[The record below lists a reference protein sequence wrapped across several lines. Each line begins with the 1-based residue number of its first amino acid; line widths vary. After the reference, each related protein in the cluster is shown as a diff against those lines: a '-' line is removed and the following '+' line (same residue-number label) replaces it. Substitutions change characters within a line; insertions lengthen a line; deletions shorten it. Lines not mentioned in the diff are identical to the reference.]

1 MFQFYESVSKSILI
15 PQNKNDYKRLTLKFL
30 IERKK
35 KQNNEDVQS
44 LKINLMPD
52 LVNRQTML
60 KRIESCNLN
69 PGKRTVITVITE
81 HFIKYQS

>member
-1 MFQFYESVSKSILI
+1 MTTRDLRSNFS
-15 PQNKNDYKRLTLKFL
+15 LKG
-30 IERKK
+30 K

-52 LVNRQTML
+52 VVNRQTML

-69 PGKRTVITVITE
+69 PGKRTVITVIIE

>member
-1 MFQFYESVSKSILI
+1 MFQFHESVSKSILI

-35 KQNNEDVQS
+35 KNNEDVQS

-69 PGKRTVITVITE
+69 PGKRTVITVIIE